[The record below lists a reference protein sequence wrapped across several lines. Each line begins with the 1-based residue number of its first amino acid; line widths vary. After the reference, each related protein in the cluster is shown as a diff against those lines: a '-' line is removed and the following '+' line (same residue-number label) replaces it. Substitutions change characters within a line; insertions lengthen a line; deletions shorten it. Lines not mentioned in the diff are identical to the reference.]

1 MPGADDPK
9 RDIRTLYLDALL
21 RQPKVARLPFPERPD
36 GVPFAEMYVDQTVVE
51 EKRERQPAPAAAA
64 DTEQELHAEIMR
76 EVVRQ
81 VEVDVW
87 QALTER
93 SRVVVEAPAWTGK
106 STLCQWVTQHC
117 FARTTWL
124 PIFLRFRDL
133 AQSGKSLQQYLDQDY
148 TAWLGLQ
155 GHQIPAEI
163 PGGSQQVLSVG
174 QWLDVQWQA
183 GKALVILDGADEEF
197 VPERRQKV
205 LSSLP
210 GTTARATL
218 PRVLLTSRPLGAIE
232 APGFETVVLKY
243 LFNKMGR
250 DYDVSQEGPRLRT
263 LARSAMRS
271 ARDGICEAPETRS
284 WM

>member
-1 MPGADDPK
+1 MPGTARPLVHVDDANSHP
-9 RDIRTLYLDALL
+9 RTIYLNALL
-21 RQPKVARLPFPERPD
+21 HQPEVARLPFPERPD
-36 GVPFAEMYVDQTVVE
+36 GVSFAEMYVDQTVVE
-51 EKRERQPAPAAAA
+51 EQRERQPAPVAEA
-64 DTEQELHAEIMR
+64 DTARALHGAMIR

-81 VEVDVW
+81 VEVDLW

-183 GKALVILDGADEEF
+183 GKALVLIAQLRGLF
-197 VPERRQKV
+197 RQGV
-205 LSSLP
+205 VNVHGGFSD
-210 GTTARATL
+210 
-218 PRVLLTSRPLGAIE
+218 
-232 APGFETVVLKY
+232 APGF
-243 LFNKMGR
+243 
-250 DYDVSQEGPRLRT
+250 S
-263 LARSAMRS
+263 
-271 ARDGICEAPETRS
+271 
-284 WM
+284 

>member
-1 MPGADDPK
+1 
-9 RDIRTLYLDALL
+9 
-21 RQPKVARLPFPERPD
+21 
-36 GVPFAEMYVDQTVVE
+36 
-51 EKRERQPAPAAAA
+51 
-64 DTEQELHAEIMR
+64 MR